1 MTKQLIISAPSSNA
15 GKTTLT
21 LGLLRLLKRKKNAV
35 QPFKVGPDYIDPKF
49 HQLACGKTG
58 VNLDLFMMSQD
69 EINSNLNF
77 YGTNCQVNCIEGV
90 MGLFDGASK
99 DKGSTAEMAK
109 KLQTPVLLVID
120 AKAVAY
126 SVAPLIQGFV
136 NFDKEVKIMGVVFNR
151 VGSERHYKMLQEAC
165 EDIDVQCFGYLA
177 NLKNIEIPS
186 RHLGLNIQEIE
197 KFDSVIDQI
206 ADALEETIQWQ
217 AILDASKEVVS
228 TPVSVNKNVNKVGIS
243 TPSIN
248 TKPNSNLGSNL
259 EKLNPLAVP
268 IKFAV
273 AKDEA
278 FNFIYPQNITAMEQL
293 GLVQFFSPI
302 HDTKIPDCDFIYFP
316 GGYPES
322 YLKELS
328 ENITMLQS
336 IKEFGLNNGQ
346 IYAECGGMMY
356 LGKAI
361 IAENN
366 EAFEM
371 VNYFNFE
378 TSIANKKL
386 HLGYRT
392 SEINTHTFKGHE
404 FHYSSLINDTETTIR
419 AIITNVRGDKT
430 TTKIHK
436 KNRVM
441 GSYVHHYF
449 GTSEILLQLIHQIN
463 NNV

>member
-21 LGLLRLLKRKKNAV
+21 LGLLRLFKRKKYAV

-49 HQLACGKTG
+49 HQLACNNVG
-58 VNLDLFMMSQD
+58 VNLDLFMMTQNQ
-69 EINSNLNF
+69 IHNSLHF
-77 YGTNCQVNCIEGV
+77 YGKYAQINCIEGV
-90 MGLFDGASK
+90 MGLFDGAKK

-109 KLQTPVLLVID
+109 KLKTPVLMVID

-151 VGSERHYKMLQEAC
+151 VGSQRHYKMLKEAC
-165 EDIDVQCFGYLA
+165 DDIGVHCFGYLS

-197 KFDSVIDQI
+197 KFDTVINQI
-206 ADALEETIQWQ
+206 ADELEKTIDWK
-217 AILDASKEVVS
+217 AILEASKEIK
-228 TPVSVNKNVNKVGIS
+228 PVSIS
-243 TPSIN
+243 S
-248 TKPNSNLGSNL
+248 
-259 EKLNPLAVP
+259 EKIIQPKK

-278 FNFIYPQNITAMEQL
+278 FNFMYPQSISAMERL
-293 GLVQFFSPI
+293 GTVEFFSPI
-302 HDTKIPDCDFIYFP
+302 KDAEIPDCDFIYFA

-328 ENITMLQS
+328 CNTKMLAS
-336 IKEFGLNNGQ
+336 IKKFAENNGQ

-356 LGKAI
+356 LGKTI
-361 IAENN
+361 ISENKTAFKMAGIFDF
-366 EAFEM
+366 EA
-371 VNYFNFE
+371 
-378 TSIANKKL
+378 TIADKKL

-392 SEINTHTFKGHE
+392 SKINEHIFKGHE
-404 FHYSSLINDTETTIR
+404 FHYSSLINDNETPINAT
-419 AIITNVRGDKT
+419 ITNARDGNT
-430 TTKIHK
+430 TTKIYK
-436 KNRVM
+436 KNKVM
-441 GSYVHHYF
+441 ASYVHHYF
-449 GTSEILLQLIHQIN
+449 GTSELLLQLINEIN
-463 NNV
+463 TTI

>member
-21 LGLLRLLKRKKNAV
+21 LGLLRLFKRKKYAV

-49 HQLACGKTG
+49 HQLACNNVG
-58 VNLDLFMMSQD
+58 VNLDLFMMTQNQ
-69 EINSNLNF
+69 IHNSLHF
-77 YGTNCQVNCIEGV
+77 YGKDAQINCIEGV
-90 MGLFDGASK
+90 MGLFDGAKK

-109 KLQTPVLLVID
+109 KLKTPVLMVID

-151 VGSERHYKMLQEAC
+151 VGSERHYKMLKEAC
-165 EDIDVQCFGYLA
+165 DDIGVHCFGYLS

-197 KFDSVIDQI
+197 KFDTVINQI
-206 ADALEETIQWQ
+206 ADELEKTIDWK
-217 AILDASKEVVS
+217 AILKASKEI
-228 TPVSVNKNVNKVGIS
+228 KLIS
-243 TPSIN
+243 IS
-248 TKPNSNLGSNL
+248 S
-259 EKLNPLAVP
+259 EKIIQPKK

-278 FNFIYPQNITAMEQL
+278 FNFMYPQSISAMERL
-293 GLVQFFSPI
+293 GTVEFFSPI
-302 HDTKIPDCDFIYFP
+302 KDAEIPDCDFIYFS

-328 ENITMLQS
+328 CNTTMLTS
-336 IKEFGLNNGQ
+336 IQKFAKNNGQ

-356 LGKAI
+356 LGKTI
-361 IAENN
+361 ISENKTAFKMVGIFDF
-366 EAFEM
+366 EA
-371 VNYFNFE
+371 
-378 TSIANKKL
+378 TIADKKL

-392 SEINTHTFKGHE
+392 SKINEHIFKGHE
-404 FHYSSLINDTETTIR
+404 FHYSSLINDNETPINAT
-419 AIITNVRGDKT
+419 ITNARDGNT
-430 TTKIHK
+430 TTKIYK
-436 KNRVM
+436 KNKVM
-441 GSYVHHYF
+441 ASYVHHYF
-449 GTSEILLQLIHQIN
+449 GTSELLLQLINEIN
-463 NNV
+463 TTI

>member
-21 LGLLRLLKRKKNAV
+21 LGLLRLFKRNKYAV

-49 HQLACGKTG
+49 HQLACNKVG
-58 VNLDLFMMSQD
+58 VNLDLFMMPQND
-69 EINSNLNF
+69 INNNLHF
-77 YGTNCQVNCIEGV
+77 YGKDAEINCIEGV
-90 MGLFDGASK
+90 MGLFDGAKK

-109 KLQTPVLLVID
+109 KLKTPVLMVID

-151 VGSERHYKMLQEAC
+151 VGSERHYKMLKEAC
-165 EDIDVQCFGYLA
+165 DDINVHCFGYLS

-197 KFDSVIDQI
+197 KFDTVINQI
-206 ADALEETIQWQ
+206 ADELEKTIDWK
-217 AILDASKEVVS
+217 AILEASKEIKPISVS
-228 TPVSVNKNVNKVGIS
+228 S
-243 TPSIN
+243 
-248 TKPNSNLGSNL
+248 
-259 EKLNPLAVP
+259 EKIIQPKK

-278 FNFIYPQNITAMEQL
+278 FNFMYPQSISAMEAL
-293 GLVQFFSPI
+293 GTVEFFSPI
-302 HDTKIPDCDFIYFP
+302 KDAEIPDCDFIYFA

-328 ENITMLQS
+328 SNTKMLAS
-336 IKEFGLNNGQ
+336 IQKFAENNGQ

-356 LGKAI
+356 LGKTI
-361 IAENN
+361 ISENKT
-366 EAFEM
+366 AFKM
-371 VNYFNFE
+371 VGIFDFNA
-378 TSIANKKL
+378 TIADKKL

-392 SEINTHTFKGHE
+392 SKINEHIFRGHE
-404 FHYSSLINDTETTIR
+404 FHYSSLINDNETSINAT
-419 AIITNVRGDKT
+419 ITNARAGNT
-430 TTKIHK
+430 TTKIYK
-436 KNRVM
+436 KNKVM
-441 GSYVHHYF
+441 ASYVHHYF
-449 GTSEILLQLIHQIN
+449 GTSELLLQLINEIN
-463 NNV
+463 TTI

>member
-21 LGLLRLLKRKKNAV
+21 LGLLRLLKRKKNVV

-49 HQLACGKTG
+49 HELACGKTG
-58 VNLDLFMMSQD
+58 VNLDLFMMSQN
-69 EINSNLNF
+69 EIDTNLNF
-77 YGTNCQVNCIEGV
+77 YGKDAQVNCIEGV
-90 MGLFDGASK
+90 MGLFDGAKK

-136 NFDKEVKIMGVVFNR
+136 NFDAAVKIMGVVFNR
-151 VGSERHYKMLQEAC
+151 VGSERHYMMLQEAC
-165 EDIDVQCFGYLA
+165 EDIGVHCFGYLA

-197 KFDSVIDQI
+197 KFDSVIDEI
-206 ADALEETIQWQ
+206 ADALEKTIQWES
-217 AILDASKEVVS
+217 ILDASKK
-228 TPVSVNKNVNKVGIS
+228 VN
-243 TPSIN
+243 TTSITSKKTTL
-248 TKPNSNLGSNL
+248 TKS
-259 EKLNPLAVP
+259 

-278 FNFIYPQNITAMEQL
+278 FNFIYPHNINAMKQL
-293 GLVQFFSPI
+293 GEVIFFSPI
-302 HDTKIPDCDFIYFP
+302 HDTEIPKCDFIFLP

-322 YLKELS
+322 HLKELS
-328 ENITMLQS
+328 SNTSMLKS
-336 IKEFGLNNGQ
+336 IKTFAENNGQ

-356 LGKAI
+356 LGKSI
-361 IAENN
+361 ISESNI
-366 EAFEM
+366 AFKM
-371 VNYFNFE
+371 VNYFDFE
-378 TSIANKKL
+378 STIANKKL

-392 SEINTHTFKGHE
+392 TKTNNHIFKGHE
-404 FHYSSLINDTETTIR
+404 FHYSSLQNDNETTINATVLNAR
-419 AIITNVRGDKT
+419 DGETD
-430 TTKIHK
+430 TKIHK
-436 KNRVM
+436 KNKVI
-441 GSYVHHYF
+441 GSYIHHYF
-449 GTSEILLQLIHQIN
+449 GRSEILLQLINELN